1 MIIGEYARQGLEELK
16 KEFPQIKQVR
26 GSGLFFGAEMRGQDN
41 KPLSKFALGIV
52 EKMRDKKILL
62 NVLGKNRNIL
72 KIRPPMVFSKNNVDY
87 LIENLRDSMKE
98 NECEI

>member
-1 MIIGEYARQGLEELK
+1 
-16 KEFPQIKQVR
+16 
-26 GSGLFFGAEMRGQDN
+26 MRGQDN

-98 NECEI
+98 NECET